1 MTPLKAHLFAAFDLF
16 SWCSVWSSRL
26 PLRDGMRVGYGREQ
40 WVRGV
45 SVKDSSGVLPTVPGV
60 EEYCVLPDR
69 G

>member
-1 MTPLKAHLFAAFDLF
+1 VTRLKLTCLRL
-16 SWCSVWSSRL
+16 STCSRGARYGVSRL

-40 WVRGV
+40 CVRGV